1 MMRVGKFFLTA
12 VVATVLLG
20 AAGAG
25 LSTAGPSGDAAT
37 SKKKAKA
44 FVPKQFKGKWSGT
57 WNNLT
62 FDTTGKASMTLG
74 LKGNR
79 KKPVISVVFR
89 LGGSA
94 FGCPSPPPRKVKMR
108 KGKGKNRWNNGGF
121 KASYRND
128 QGPVS
133 VTYKHAK
140 SKISATGTSPCDKQV
155 TYSLSGKMNNR
166 LVKVTTR
173 IFFNGEQ
180 FATSKTTMKKG

>member
-1 MMRVGKFFLTA
+1 MTRVGKFFLTA
-12 VVATVLLG
+12 VAALLLLG

-37 SKKKAKA
+37 SKKKAKK

-74 LKGNR
+74 LKGSR

-121 KASYRND
+121 KASYQQRPRSGLGHL
-128 QGPVS
+128 Q
-133 VTYKHAK
+133 ARK
-140 SKISATGTSPCDKQV
+140 SKISATGTSPCDEQV

-180 FATSKTTMKKG
+180 FAKSKTTMKKR